1 MMDSIDLGILE
12 TLQANGRATAASIG
26 QKVGIT
32 VPAVLER
39 MKKLTRNGI
48 ILQYT
53 IRVNRP
59 KLGRGLLAFVYVQL
73 DHPRYVTTFRQQVI
87 GYACVLECHH
97 IAGAYDYLLKVAV
110 ENTTTLEQFL
120 TGQLKTLAGV
130 AQTNTQIVLT
140 TLKEQ

>member
-1 MMDSIDLGILE
+1 MDNIDLAILE

-26 QKVGIT
+26 QVVGLT

-39 MKKLTRNGI
+39 MKKLRRNGI

-53 IRVNRP
+53 TKVDRQ
-59 KLGRGLLAFVYVQL
+59 KLGFGLLAFVYVQL
-73 DHPRYVTTFRQQVI
+73 EHPRYVAAFRQKVI
-87 GYACVLECHH
+87 GYTCVLECHH
-97 IAGAYDYLLKVAV
+97 IAGIYDYLLKVAV

-120 TGQLKTLAGV
+120 TGQVKTLAGV
-130 AQTNTQIVLT
+130 VQTNTQIVLT